1 MKILYV
7 SHYFPPEMG
16 APAGRVA
23 GLARAWAAAGH
34 EVHVLTGFPHH
45 PTGRI
50 PPAYRRAFR
59 RGLLREEDHG
69 VHVHRTWIY
78 PAANR
83 GKIRRSLNYSSFMA
97 SAAVVGSLCLPRPDV
112 IVATSPQ
119 LLCAA
124 AGRLL
129 ARRFRAPLVME
140 VRDLWPES
148 LIAVGAS
155 RSRSPLVGVLE
166 WLATAL
172 YRSAAHIVT
181 VTDAQRA
188 AIVAGGVPS
197 ERVTVVPNGV
207 DRAFLETGAAA
218 HCATGCPKESQQ
230 DERFVITYIGTI
242 GMAHHLETLLEA
254 AAHLRQDSRFVFRL
268 VGEGARRQALEAQAR
283 AAGLS
288 NVEFCGEQPRGDVP
302 RWIGQSSACA
312 VLLRRDEVFRTVVP
326 SKILEIMAVG
336 RPILLGVQGEA
347 SALVARAGAGVLLEP
362 ENPVQ
367 LVAAIRS
374 LAQNP
379 ALCRSMGENG
389 RRFVAREF
397 VREALA
403 ERYATLLAGLVADRR
418 GSTAPVFATAQN
430 PRPALPSAEEPG

>member
-1 MKILYV
+1 VRILYV

-23 GLARAWAAAGH
+23 GLGRAWAAAGH
-34 EVHVLTGFPHH
+34 DVHVLTGFPHH

-50 PPAYRRAFR
+50 HPDYRRAFR
-59 RGLLREEDHG
+59 RGFLREEDHG
-69 VHVHRTWIY
+69 VHVHRTWIF

-83 GKIRRSLNYSSFMA
+83 GKVRRSLNYGSFMA
-97 SAAVVGSLCLPRPDV
+97 SAAIVGSCRVPRPDV

-124 AGRLL
+124 AGSLL

-148 LIAVGAS
+148 LVAVGAS
-155 RSRSPLVGVLE
+155 RSRSPLVGALE
-166 WLATAL
+166 RLATAL

-181 VTDAQRA
+181 VTAAQRA
-188 AIVAGGVPS
+188 AIVAGGVPA
-197 ERVTVVPNGV
+197 ERVSVVPNGV
-207 DRAFLETGAAA
+207 DRAFLDAGAASQNA
-218 HCATGCPKESQQ
+218 AAATADSTGNG
-230 DERFVITYIGTI
+230 RFLVTYIGTI

-254 AAHLRQDSRFVFRL
+254 AALLREDDRFSFRL

-288 NVEFCGEQPRGDVP
+288 NVQFCGEQPRGDVP
-302 RWIGQSSACA
+302 RWIAESSACA
-312 VLLRRDEVFRTVVP
+312 VLLRRSEVFHTVVP

-336 RPILLGVQGEA
+336 RPILLGVEGEA
-347 SALVARAGAGVLLEP
+347 SALVARANAGVLLEP
-362 ENPVQ
+362 ENASQ
-367 LVAAIRS
+367 LAAAIRS

-379 ALCRSMGENG
+379 ALCRTLGENG
-389 RRFVAREF
+389 RKFVAREF
-397 VREALA
+397 IREALA
-403 ERYATLLAGLVADRR
+403 ERYAALLASLTIGAC
-418 GSTAPVFATAQN
+418 GTPATFAPAQQSCS
-430 PRPALPSAEEPG
+430 ALPSVEEPG